1 MSKTDLKTSHRFPGP
16 VLGPLF
22 GLVLLAV
29 TALLLTPAA
38 PAQNPP
44 GGPPPGGP
52 PPGRGWRGMRGPG
65 PEGFGHR
72 GLAKV
77 VTGEPYSAQAVT
89 TTVQTLADGTTIKR
103 QITASIAR
111 DSEGRTMRSQTF
123 DGFGAAGGQQNG
135 ATIVSIFDPVA
146 NQRIEYNATTKT
158 ARILVLPQRSGAGQ
172 GPGRQRGPHGN
183 HSSQVGV
190 QTESLSTQTIA
201 GVSVDGTKTTRTIA
215 AGALGNDKP
224 LVSTDE
230 EWYSPELQ
238 MVIQSTRNDP
248 RFGQTT
254 YILSNLQR
262 TEPNAS
268 LFQVPAGF
276 QTKTVDVPSHPPM
289 Q

>member
-1 MSKTDLKTSHRFPGP
+1 MINTNLKTAHRFP
-16 VLGPLF
+16 

-38 PAQNPP
+38 PAQNGP
-44 GGPPPGGP
+44 GGPPPGGA
-52 PPGRGWRGMRGPG
+52 WRGMRGPG
-65 PEGFGHR
+65 PGGFGHR
-72 GLAKV
+72 GSAKV

-123 DGFGAAGGQQNG
+123 NGFGAAGGQQNG

-146 NQRIEYNATTKT
+146 NQRIEYNSTTKT
-158 ARILVLPQRSGAGQ
+158 ARILVLPQKSGSGQGSGQ
-172 GPGRQRGPHGN
+172 GPGGKRGPHGN
-183 HSSQVGV
+183 HSSQVSV
-190 QTESLSTQTIA
+190 QTESLAAQTMA
-201 GVSVDGTKTTRTIA
+201 GVSVEGTQTTRTIA
-215 AGALGNDKP
+215 AGAFGNDKP
-224 LVSTDE
+224 LVSTNE
-230 EWYSPELQ
+230 EWYSPDLQ

-254 YILSNLQR
+254 YTISNLQR
-262 TEPNAS
+262 AEPNAS

-276 QTKTVDVPSHPPM
+276 QTKTVDLPSHPPM